1 MEDKKNGIQLIIVLA
16 IAVIAVIVFFMVPM
30 INNEDKKEETVAEQ
44 IDTDTKV
51 TKAPVEV
58 VDEVINKA
66 LEDANKELP
75 TEEEIKAAVDKAE
88 KDVDAD
94 ADLNIKI
101 ELPTKVSDFIK

>member
-30 INNEDKKEETVAEQ
+30 INNEDKKEETVVEQ

-58 VDEVINKA
+58 VDEVVNKA

-75 TEEEIKAAVDKAE
+75 TEEEIKAAADKAE
-88 KDVDAD
+88 KDAD